1 MSIIKVL
8 KMKLTKNIRI
18 SIYILVPII
27 LWMISGLFKNDNVEI
42 INKDNDLFSVQTLLS
57 YALEY
62 QPLIKLKATT
72 KSEARIYVKAKTS
85 GEVVRIGALQGAF
98 VEKDTILCSLGVVEL
113 NRTEVKAPFSGYIEQ
128 IVKPGNF
135 LERGQICATIIQL
148 SPISFVAGVP
158 EYDINKVRINQNVNV
173 ELVTGQKI
181 KGKLTFVSKSASPD
195 TRTFSVESQIENL
208 DGAIKDGLTANM
220 TIEIDKVKA
229 HKISP
234 SILLLNDEG
243 KLGIRIIQE
252 GNLAKFVEIIIL
264 EDSEEGLWVTGIP
277 EKVEIIIQ
285 GQGFV
290 EDDQEVI
297 TNRI

>member
-1 MSIIKVL
+1 M
-8 KMKLTKNIRI
+8 
-18 SIYILVPII
+18 
-27 LWMISGLFKNDNVEI
+27 
-42 INKDNDLFSVQTLLS
+42 
-57 YALEY
+57 
-62 QPLIKLKATT
+62 
-72 KSEARIYVKAKTS
+72 
-85 GEVVRIGALQGAF
+85 
-98 VEKDTILCSLGVVEL
+98 
-113 NRTEVKAPFSGYIEQ
+113 
-128 IVKPGNF
+128 
-135 LERGQICATIIQL
+135 

>member
-1 MSIIKVL
+1 
-8 KMKLTKNIRI
+8 MKLTKNIRI
-18 SIYILVPII
+18 SLYILVPIL
-27 LWMISGLFKNDNVEI
+27 LWMISGFFKEEERQ
-42 INKDNDLFSVQTLLS
+42 KPTETGDLFNVQTILS
-57 YALEY
+57 EASEY
-62 QPLIKLKATT
+62 QPLIKLKAST
-72 KSEARIYVKAKTS
+72 KSEKRINVKAKTS
-85 GEVVRIGALQGAF
+85 GEVVKIGAIQGAY
-98 VEKDTILCSLGVVEL
+98 VEKDTVLCSLGIVEL
-113 NRTEVKAPFSGYIEQ
+113 NRTEVKAPFSGFIEQ

-148 SPISFVAGVP
+148 DPITLIAGVP
-158 EYDINKVRINQNVNV
+158 EYDINKVRIGQNVLV

-195 TRTFSVESQIENL
+195 TRTFIVESQIENS
-208 DGAIKDGLTANM
+208 DGKIKDGLTAEIS
-220 TIEIDKVKA
+220 IEIDKVMA

-243 KLGIRIIQE
+243 KLGIRIVSE
-252 GNLAKFVEIIIL
+252 NKYAKFIEIIIL

-277 EKVEIIIQ
+277 EEVEIVIQ

-290 EDDQEVI
+290 VDGQEVI